1 MKKLLGLLIVV
12 GMVAAGCSKTATPT
26 EPTNTPKYKI
36 YFGQDAANHGFV
48 APTGVQ
54 AEKYANAVY
63 NQHKDIFYTKTQ
75 KKEFD
80 YEFDCNDIFDLLG
93 TFGVDVPDNIRDL
106 QCAGKIHAQRKGTGF
121 LDWDVV
127 AAVAAGYGLGYQ
139 GYVGGVGGLN
149 IAGSIMRSMDSINL
163 GMMFSV
169 DYFIDSIAY
178 VGSAQWGGRVA
189 VSYGGVA
196 FFDYPPTDHQVD
208 MMVAD
213 RFFGSDPAFS
223 WDWNK
228 DISFDIPAQ
237 N

>member
-1 MKKLLGLLIVV
+1 MKKLLGLLVVV

-48 APTGVQ
+48 APTGDQ
-54 AEKYANAVY
+54 AEKYTNAVY
-63 NQHKDIFYTKTQ
+63 NQHKDIFYAKTQ

-93 TFGVDVPDNIRDL
+93 TFGVDVPDNVRDL
-106 QCAGKIHAQRKGTGF
+106 QCEGIIHAQRKGTGF

-127 AAVAAGYGLGYQ
+127 AAIAAGYGLGYQ

-149 IAGSIMRSMDSINL
+149 LAGSIMRSMDDIQIA
-163 GMMFSV
+163 MRFAV
-169 DYFIDSIAY
+169 DYFIDSLAY

-189 VSYGGVA
+189 VGYGGVA
-196 FFDYPPTDHQVD
+196 FFDFPPTDHHVD
-208 MMVAD
+208 MTVID
-213 RFFGSDPAFS
+213 RFFGSDPEFS

-228 DISFDIPAQ
+228 DIGFDIPAQ